1 MIAADAA
8 IGKFIKDVPTFS
20 ALPDDKISIIEK
32 VAQVVDYRKNS
43 HIYHQG
49 DEADNLY
56 IIKNGWVRIYRDNV
70 GGEETVAGILSKGEI
85 LGERSVIPGTGRYLF
100 SAQAIE
106 TSSIIKIPGS
116 AVRGWSE
123 THPLILRWIMMSLIE
138 RMNKIHVQNEHL
150 SLMNA
155 AQRVA
160 CLLLRLSSHMI
171 GNGGTFTM
179 PYDKHLAAAQ
189 LGMKRETFSRALAT
203 LKDVGVKVKGS
214 EIRIESFSALS
225 EFCCMQCSLEQEE
238 CSGRRCQSCVARN
251 CVPKLKAQNS
261 NVQQLSMDLTNPPY
275 ARRA

>member
-8 IGKFIKDVPTFS
+8 IGKFIKNVPVFS
-20 ALPDDKISIIEK
+20 AMPEDKISIIEK
-32 VAQVVDYRKNS
+32 SAHVVDYKKNN

-49 DEADNLY
+49 DEASSLF
-56 IIKNGWVRIYRDNV
+56 IIMDGWVRIYRDNM
-70 GGEETVAGILSKGEI
+70 GGEQTVAGILTKGEI
-85 LGERSVIPGTGRYLF
+85 LGERSVISASGRQLF
-100 SAQAIE
+100 SAQIIE
-106 TSSIIKIPGS
+106 SSRIIEIPGS
-116 AVRGWSE
+116 VVRGWAE
-123 THPLILRWIMMSLIE
+123 TNPLIVRWIMMALIE

-155 AQRVA
+155 SQRVA

-214 EIRIESFSALS
+214 EIKIDNFAALS
-225 EFCCMQCSLEQEE
+225 DYCCQQCSLEQEE
-238 CSGRRCQSCVARN
+238 CSGRRCQSCVASKCLIKN
-251 CVPKLKAQNS
+251 KKQNDL
-261 NVQQLSMDLTNPPY
+261 VQLSMDFTHTPVTQNL
-275 ARRA
+275 